1 MGSRYKIMA
10 DKIGISSAC
19 FYPLDTIESLRQCV
33 KGGFTSAEIFINTY
47 SEMSGEYYKEM
58 KAYIDGAGLEIV
70 SIHPFTSGYENV
82 IFFTGYDRR
91 IEDGIEFY
99 KTYFDFAARLGAKFV
114 VFHGNNMKTKFCG
127 FEKYAEI
134 FTRINECAHT
144 FGVELI
150 HENTTWCVA
159 REAAGIT
166 ELRRACPDMK
176 FVFDAKQS
184 CRGGYDPY
192 AALEAMEHLVGQGMP
207 FEINCGAHNR
217 GRKAELYPR
226 RSLLRALHDFGGE
239 ILISSDAHQAACLNG
254 SFDVAVERARACGFT
269 HVNVLAHDV
278 AGNVE
283 MRQLALDVL

>member
-33 KGGFTSAEIFINTY
+33 KGGFSSAEIFINTY

-192 AALEAMEHLVGQGMP
+192 AALEAMGDKVVHVHINDWTDGHCAPPCMGGLDLRRIINRLDEVGYNGDMMVEVYREDFTDIYQLKAAA
-207 FEINCGAHNR
+207 EELAR
-217 GRKAELYPR
+217 VVREERKK
-226 RSLLRALHDFGGE
+226 
-239 ILISSDAHQAACLNG
+239 NK
-254 SFDVAVERARACGFT
+254 
-269 HVNVLAHDV
+269 
-278 AGNVE
+278 
-283 MRQLALDVL
+283 

>member
-184 CRGGYDPY
+184 CRGRADPSPANGFVY
-192 AALEAMEHLVGQGMP
+192 RAAV
-207 FEINCGAHNR
+207 ICGRADPSPTN
-217 GRKAELYPR
+217 GFVYYTAELYGRADPSPTSGFVYR
-226 RSLLRALHDFGGE
+226 AAVFRGSAQRSHTFLHIVYIILLTYF
-239 ILISSDAHQAACLNG
+239 
-254 SFDVAVERARACGFT
+254 
-269 HVNVLAHDV
+269 
-278 AGNVE
+278 
-283 MRQLALDVL
+283 